1 VLLKI
6 ETVAANKI
14 FTETIKIEN
23 VNFLKILG
31 LKTIFCI

>member
-23 VNFLKILG
+23 VNVLKILG